1 MSSQI
6 NSPSISPTRGK
17 EELIEGALLSEQSF
31 LEIFFFITF
40 HGAGLTFYGSV
51 ILRLECSIIKRAC
64 DITRGQPGLATL
76 KQSGANKSRVTWLK
90 KNQVN

>member
-31 LEIFFFITF
+31 LEIFFF
-40 HGAGLTFYGSV
+40 HYLSRCWV
-51 ILRLECSIIKRAC
+51 DILWFCNLEVGMQHYQRAC

-90 KNQVN
+90 KKTS